1 MLGGIYTSAVTTN
14 KKNLFARARAHTPD
28 PPKEACLA
36 LMNRMEA
43 CRIRTCWQMQQMC

>member
-1 MLGGIYTSAVTTN
+1 MLGGIYTSTVTTN
-14 KKNLFARARAHTPD
+14 KKKLLARARG
-28 PPKEACLA
+28 PPKEAYLA